1 MAAVKHSQNSDLVY
15 DAALVFWRVVTN
27 IFFREVRPRG
37 AFNIPREGP
46 VIFVA
51 APHHN
56 QVRYTRMPRVL
67 LMTYSLSVRLF
78 QFLDPLLLYQEVHRE
93 TGRHVRSLIAAK
105 SMKRRFV
112 GFFAGMMAS
121 SEYFINECM

>member
-67 LMTYSLSVRLF
+67 LMT
-78 QFLDPLLLYQEVHRE
+78 
-93 TGRHVRSLIAAK
+93 
-105 SMKRRFV
+105 
-112 GFFAGMMAS
+112 
-121 SEYFINECM
+121 